1 MVRGAW
7 WDEVRAR
14 IGRPV
19 VRVGHL
25 AVLVAAVVFGP
36 ATAPPYAGANR
47 GDGPAGAPVGVST
60 QVVVDPGPGSG
71 PLTAAAAAT
80 GPGYALKEWAPPP
93 TGYVKFRADLPRH
106 VREVVRDAMRELNEI
121 IRPLRS
127 GPRPAYTED
136 GVTNM
141 SFPAVFDGDRFVFA
155 PIDQQTRWLTR
166 PTVIIRA
173 EEPGHPDLD
182 GAAGMAR
189 VQMWGWG
196 DRVVDVAVGGSI
208 VLSTRYTQQPEHW
221 FLRELVRHELG
232 HIAGLDHYDGLPRQ
246 VMASVGRY
254 PYLTR
259 YQDGDRA
266 GIRRASAIGYRRTSA
281 RNPTGTAT
289 LTQVEPRRVTVT
301 WSAWDPDISPYDPL
315 PNWVSVTKDGVVA
328 RNSAA
333 SQGST
338 TITLTKSPQK
348 VCVHARNLRHGS
360 VLRRTLRC
368 QTFSF

>member
-1 MVRGAW
+1 
-7 WDEVRAR
+7 
-14 IGRPV
+14 
-19 VRVGHL
+19 
-25 AVLVAAVVFGP
+25 
-36 ATAPPYAGANR
+36 
-47 GDGPAGAPVGVST
+47 
-60 QVVVDPGPGSG
+60 
-71 PLTAAAAAT
+71 
-80 GPGYALKEWAPPP
+80 
-93 TGYVKFRADLPRH
+93 
-106 VREVVRDAMRELNEI
+106 MRELNEI